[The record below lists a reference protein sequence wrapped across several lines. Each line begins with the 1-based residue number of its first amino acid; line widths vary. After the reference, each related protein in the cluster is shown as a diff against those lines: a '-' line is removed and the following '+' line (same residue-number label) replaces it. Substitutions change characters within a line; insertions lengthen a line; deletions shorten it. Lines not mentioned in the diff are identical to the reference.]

1 MHSSALARLSSSFAL
16 SVAVLA
22 CGSDSSNTT
31 SAGDGGPGSNPFP
44 SGCAPTCPVT
54 NVAHGG
60 YQPTSLVV
68 YGDRVFFTAVST
80 SSASGIYSVPK
91 AGGDAKKLAA
101 ASAGGSACKGLATD
115 GTLVYYADQGIT
127 SGLAGIYSVPVDG
140 GTPTKLVATAG
151 NVGCIAMDDSSLYWL
166 GPGPKGVTGVSKMAK
181 SGGDSTAL
189 VTTGAGFKDITVRK
203 GIVYWAE
210 SNYVRKVSATG
221 GDSITL
227 TSDNHAG
234 FSSIAVDDAFVYV
247 ENYADA
253 TIARVPLDGG
263 ARETLAKA
271 QTTPH
276 GLTVDGTSLYWG
288 VNLNDNTQ
296 DRVVRGSTTGDFI
309 TPLTSSVNA
318 TNFAVDEQYVYWT
331 SVNEGAIRRTPK

>member
-1 MHSSALARLSSSFAL
+1 M
-16 SVAVLA
+16 
-22 CGSDSSNTT
+22 
-31 SAGDGGPGSNPFP
+31 
-44 SGCAPTCPVT
+44 
-54 NVAHGG
+54 
-60 YQPTSLVV
+60 
-68 YGDRVFFTAVST
+68 
-80 SSASGIYSVPK
+80 
-91 AGGDAKKLAA
+91 
-101 ASAGGSACKGLATD
+101 
-115 GTLVYYADQGIT
+115 
-127 SGLAGIYSVPVDG
+127 
-140 GTPTKLVATAG
+140 
-151 NVGCIAMDDSSLYWL
+151 
-166 GPGPKGVTGVSKMAK
+166 K

-189 VTTGAGFKDITVRK
+189 VTTGVGFMDITVRK

-210 SNYVRKVSATG
+210 SNFVRKVSATG

-263 ARETLAKA
+263 AREKLAKD

-288 VNLNDNTQ
+288 ANLNDNTQ
-296 DRVVRGSTTGDFI
+296 DRVVRGSITGNFI

-331 SVNEGAIRRTPK
+331 SVNEGEGVPSRDRPRTYGVAVDGRRFLLRDVRRESDALQPAAHDATLSQGPPRTASVQGAPAWHCPAR